1 MNLTEKAAYLKGLA
15 DGMNLDETKAET
27 KLLKNVL
34 DLLLDLAED
43 NEDLRAYCEE
53 LEATIDEIDEDLGMV
68 EEDFYGDCDCE
79 DECDCCDDDCDCDC
93 EDDLYEVT
101 CPKCGDTIYLDDSML
116 DDGSIDCP
124 GCGENL
130 EFEFECDCCED
141 DDCDCDCC
149 HE

>member
-15 DGMNLDETKAET
+15 DGMGLDQSKPET
-27 KLLKNVL
+27 KLIENML

-53 LEATIDEIDEDLGMV
+53 LEATMDEIDEDLGMV
-68 EEDFYGDCDCE
+68 EEDFYGECDCD
-79 DECDCCDDDCDCDC
+79 DDDCDCCDDDDCDC
-93 EDDLYEVT
+93 CDGDLYEVT
-101 CPKCGDTIYLDDSML
+101 CPSCGDTIYLDDTML
-116 DDGSIDCP
+116 DDGEIECP

-130 EFEFECDCCED
+130 EFDF
-141 DDCDCDCC
+141 DCDCDECDDDCTCC